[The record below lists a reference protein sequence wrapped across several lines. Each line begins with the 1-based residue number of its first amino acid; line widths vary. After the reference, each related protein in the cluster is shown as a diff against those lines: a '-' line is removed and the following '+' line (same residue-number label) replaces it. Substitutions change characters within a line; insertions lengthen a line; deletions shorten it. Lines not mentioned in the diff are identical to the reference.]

1 MKTTA
6 LLLAILSIVVLN
18 SCATIIS
25 GTGQEVSVS
34 STPRAKIEIKANT
47 GMIYYS
53 GESPAVV
60 KLPRK
65 HSYTVTVQAG
75 GYASQTL
82 LISKQFNAWFIG
94 NIIFGGIPGGV
105 VDAIT
110 GAMWNLEP
118 TLLAVTLERVSAQR
132 EQQLE
137 VVFTSLDEQ
146 TRGQSLRIPL
156 RPAL

>member
-1 MKTTA
+1 MKA
-6 LLLAILSIVVLN
+6 AVFLLAVLSIALAN

-34 STPRAKIEIKANT
+34 SVPRAQIQIKADT
-47 GMIYYS
+47 GLVFYA
-53 GESPAVV
+53 GDSPAIV

-82 LISKQFNAWFIG
+82 VITREFNAWFVG
-94 NIIFGGIPGGV
+94 NILFGGIPGGI

-118 TLLAVTLERVSAQR
+118 SFLTVTLERVSAQGR
-132 EQQLE
+132 QGLE
-137 VVFTSLDEQ
+137 VVFTSLDEETQ
-146 TRGQSLRIPL
+146 GRTLRIPIGK
-156 RPAL
+156 AQ

>member
-1 MKTTA
+1 MKA
-6 LLLAILSIVVLN
+6 VVFLLAALSIALAN

-34 STPRAKIEIKANT
+34 SVPRAQIQIKADT
-47 GMIYYS
+47 GMVFYA
-53 GESPAVV
+53 GDSPVIV

-82 LISKQFNAWFIG
+82 VITREFNAWFVG
-94 NIIFGGIPGGV
+94 NILFGGIPGGV

-118 TLLAVTLERVSAQR
+118 SSLTVTLERVSAQGK
-132 EQQLE
+132 QGLE
-137 VVFTSLDEQ
+137 VVFTSLDEATQ
-146 TRGQSLRIPL
+146 GRTLRIV
-156 RPAL
+156 

>member
-1 MKTTA
+1 MKTAA
-6 LLLAILSIVVLN
+6 LLLAMLSIVLLG

-25 GTGQEVSVS
+25 GTSQEVSLS

-47 GMIYYS
+47 GIVYYS
-53 GESPAVV
+53 GDSPVVV

-65 HSYTVTVQAG
+65 YSYTVTIQAG
-75 GYASQTL
+75 GYASQTV
-82 LISKQFNAWFIG
+82 LITKQFNAWFIG

-118 TLLAVTLERVSAQR
+118 SLLAVTLERVSARGQ
-132 EQQLE
+132 QQLE
-137 VVFTSLDEQ
+137 LVFTSLDEQ
-146 TRGQSLRIPL
+146 TRGQTLRIPL
-156 RPAL
+156 QPGL

>member
-1 MKTTA
+1 MKA
-6 LLLAILSIVVLN
+6 VVFLLAVLFIAMAN

-34 STPRAKIEIKANT
+34 STPRAQIEIKADT
-47 GMIYYS
+47 GLVFYA
-53 GESPAVV
+53 GDSPAIV

-82 LISKQFNAWFIG
+82 VITREFNAWFIG
-94 NIIFGGIPGGV
+94 NILFGGIPGGV

-118 TLLAVTLERVSAQR
+118 SLLTVTLERVSAQGG
-132 EQQLE
+132 QGLE
-137 VVFTSLDEQ
+137 VVFTSLDEAAQ
-146 TRGQSLRIPL
+146 GRTLRVPIGK
-156 RPAL
+156 AQ